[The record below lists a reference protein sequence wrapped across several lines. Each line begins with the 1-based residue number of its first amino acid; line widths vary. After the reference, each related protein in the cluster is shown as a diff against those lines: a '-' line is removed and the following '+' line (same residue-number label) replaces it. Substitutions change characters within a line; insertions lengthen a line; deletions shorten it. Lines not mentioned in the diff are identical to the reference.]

1 MTRIA
6 VATLVAFMMFAT
18 SGSAAWFA
26 RLDSGDRL
34 AITGIATDKD
44 GVSSTVTLTCADG
57 WFAVEVLTRSNAQLV
72 DLSSYSGTKV
82 AISYKVRGGEV
93 KKMQVEGVPKLVAG
107 GILGIVSDLS
117 VEQSRAVFASIARGY
132 PLDIEIA
139 HPDLIYDVGRKHIAA
154 ENFSQATI
162 ATSDHCQGLK
172 STG

>member
-57 WFAVEVLTRSNAQLV
+57 RFAAQFWAHHSISYLKSLSHSTVGALRRKPLRSFQ
-72 DLSSYSGTKV
+72 V
-82 AISYKVRGGEV
+82 AIVRVASTLTVIQGLDGDDDHHYRSISDD
-93 KKMQVEGVPKLVAG
+93 EGVILVAKDVDRSSRH
-107 GILGIVSDLS
+107 IVETANSGNYGC
-117 VEQSRAVFASIARGY
+117 V
-132 PLDIEIA
+132 
-139 HPDLIYDVGRKHIAA
+139 
-154 ENFSQATI
+154 
-162 ATSDHCQGLK
+162 
-172 STG
+172 